1 MARPDL
7 VIRNGTVVDG
17 TGAPARR
24 ADVAVSGDTIVAVDD
39 HYDGTGTREIDAEGR
54 IVTPGFVD
62 IHTHLD
68 AQVAWDPLP
77 TSSCWHGVTSAVL
90 GNCGVTFAPV
100 AEGGAD
106 FLAEMMES
114 VEDIPR
120 RAILEGLPW
129 DWRTYGEY
137 LQWIDRLDKGINIGG
152 MVGHCAVR
160 LAAMGERGMDET
172 PSSAEDIAAMCELV
186 DEAMAAGALGFST
199 SRTLLHVVPDGRQVP
214 GTFADEAELLAFGDV
229 LGRHG
234 KGVFEAAARLGE
246 RDRDEALPKTRAEVA
261 WMGEVSRRSGRPV
274 SFGLVHSN
282 RRPELYQRVIEFA
295 KEENATGATVRPQT
309 TSRGIGVI
317 YTLANRH
324 PWSGSEVWRELR
336 PMTQPERLAAMADPD
351 RRSRLVA
358 EAADMPMDPNQVFV
372 LPDGDANYDCDP
384 EHSLAA
390 VAAARGVSPVEA
402 FIDLNLETGGTVNLN
417 HPILNQSSDAVQEM
431 LDDPVVTLG
440 LADAGAH
447 VGQIMD
453 TSQPTYFLST
463 WVRDRQRWPL
473 EEAIRRLTSDTA
485 DLFGV
490 QNRGRLESGRVA
502 DINVIDLDNMRL
514 PQPEFVHDFPNGAG
528 RYIQRSEGYD
538 YTIVNGEVFM
548 DHGEHTGALAGRTL
562 RS

>member
-1 MARPDL
+1 MGNADI

-17 TGAPARR
+17 TGAPARQ
-24 ADVAVSGDTIVAVDD
+24 ADVAIEGDRIVAVDD
-39 HYDGTGTREIDAEGR
+39 SFDGTGAREIDAEGR

-129 DWRTYGEY
+129 NWNSYGEY
-137 LQWIDRLDKGINIGG
+137 LSWIDSLDKGINIGG

-172 PSSAEDIAAMCELV
+172 PSSPEDIAAMAALV
-186 DEAMAAGALGFST
+186 DEAIAAGALGFST
-199 SRTLLHVVPDGRQVP
+199 SRTLGHVVPDGRPVP
-214 GTFADEAELLAFGDV
+214 GTFADETELLAFGDV

-234 KGVFEAAARLGE
+234 RGIFEAAARLGE
-246 RDRDEALPKTRAEVA
+246 RDREEHLPKTRAEVA

-295 KEENATGATVRPQT
+295 KEENAKGAQLRPQT
-309 TSRGIGVI
+309 TSRGIGVL
-317 YTLANRH
+317 YTLANRN
-324 PWSGSEVWRELR
+324 PWSSNDVWRELR
-336 PMTQPERLAAMADPD
+336 DLPLAEQMAALSDPERRARIVAGSEKMAMSPD
-351 RRSRLVA
+351 
-358 EAADMPMDPNQVFV
+358 EVFV
-372 LPDGDANYDCDP
+372 LPEGDANYDCLP
-384 EHSLAA
+384 EHSLTA

-402 FIDLNLETGGTVNLN
+402 FIELNLETQGSVTRNY
-417 HPILNQSSDAVQEM
+417 PILNQSFDAVQEM
-431 LDDPVVTLG
+431 LDDPVVSLG

-453 TSQPTYFLST
+453 TSQPTYYLST
-463 WVRDRQRWPL
+463 WVRDRNRWPL

-490 QNRGRLESGRVA
+490 ADRGRLEVGRFA
-502 DINVIDLDNMRL
+502 DINVIDLEGMRL
-514 PQPEFVHDFPNGAG
+514 PQPEYVRDFPNGAG

-538 YTIVNGEVFM
+538 YTIVNGQVFM
-548 DHGEHTGALAGRTL
+548 DHGEHTGALAGDTL

>member
-1 MARPDL
+1 MGNADI

-17 TGAPARR
+17 TGAPARQ
-24 ADVAVSGDTIVAVDD
+24 ADVAIEGDRIVAVEDNF
-39 HYDGTGTREIDAEGR
+39 DGTGGREIDAEGR
-54 IVTPGFVD
+54 VVTPGFVD

-100 AEGGAD
+100 ADGGAD

-129 DWRTYGEY
+129 NWNSYGEY
-137 LQWIDRLDKGINIGG
+137 LNWIDSLDKGINIGG

-172 PSSAEDIAAMCELV
+172 PSSAEDIAAMAALV

-199 SRTLLHVVPDGRQVP
+199 SRTLGHVVPDGRQVP
-214 GTFADEAELLAFGDV
+214 GTFADETELLALGDV

-234 KGVFEAAARLGE
+234 RGIFEAAARLGE
-246 RDRDEALPKTRAEVA
+246 RDREEHLPKTRAEVA

-295 KEENATGATVRPQT
+295 KEENAKGARLRPQT
-309 TSRGIGVI
+309 TSRGIGVL
-317 YTLANRH
+317 YTLANRN
-324 PWSGSEVWRELR
+324 PWSSNDVWRELR
-336 PMTQPERLAAMADPD
+336 DLPLPEQVAALADPERRARIVAGSEKMAMSPD
-351 RRSRLVA
+351 
-358 EAADMPMDPNQVFV
+358 EVFV
-372 LPDGDANYDCDP
+372 LPEGDANYDCLP
-384 EHSLAA
+384 EHSLTA

-402 FIDLNLETGGTVNLN
+402 FIQLNLETEGTVTLN
-417 HPILNQSSDAVQEM
+417 YPILNQSFDAVQEM
-431 LDDPVVTLG
+431 LDDPVVSLG

-453 TSQPTYFLST
+453 TSQPTYYLST
-463 WVRDRQRWPL
+463 WVRDRNRWPL

-490 QNRGRLESGRVA
+490 ADRGRLEAGRFA
-502 DINVIDLDNMRL
+502 DINVIDLEGMRL
-514 PQPEFVHDFPNGAG
+514 PQPEYVRDFPNGAG

-538 YTIVNGEVFM
+538 YTIVNGQVFM
-548 DHGEHTGALAGRTL
+548 DHGEHTGALAGDTL

>member
-1 MARPDL
+1 MAQADL
-7 VIRNGTVVDG
+7 IIRNGEVVDG
-17 TGAPARR
+17 TGAEPRR
-24 ADVAVSGDTIVAVDD
+24 ADVVISGDRIVAVEAD
-39 HYDGTGTREIDAEGR
+39 HDGSAAREIDAEGR

-68 AQVAWDPLP
+68 AQLAWDPMP

-120 RAILEGLPW
+120 RAILEGMPW
-129 DWRTYGEY
+129 DWTTYGEY
-137 LQWIDRLDKGINIGG
+137 LSWIDRIDKGINVGG

-172 PSSAEDIAAMCELV
+172 PSSDEDIAAMCELV
-186 DEAMAAGALGFST
+186 DEALAAGALGFST

-214 GTFADEAELLAFGDV
+214 GTFADERELLAFGDV

-234 KGVFEAAARLGE
+234 KGIFEAAARLGE
-246 RDRDEALPKTRAEVA
+246 RDREEHLPKTRAEVA

-295 KEENATGATVRPQT
+295 KAENARGANVRPQT

-324 PWSGSEVWRELR
+324 PWSSNPVWRELNDAS
-336 PMTQPERLAAMADPD
+336 PAERLAALRDPEH
-351 RRSRLVA
+351 RARLI
-358 EAADMPMDPNQVFV
+358 EGSEKAAVEPDQVFV
-372 LPDGDANYDCDP
+372 LPEGDANYDCAP
-384 EHSLAA
+384 EHALTA
-390 VAAARGVSPVEA
+390 VAAARGVSPIEA
-402 FIDLNLETGGTVNLN
+402 FVQLNLETDGKVNLN
-417 HPILNQSSDAVQEM
+417 YPILNQSWDAVQEM
-431 LDDPVVTLG
+431 LDDPVVSLG

-453 TSQPTYFLST
+453 TSQPTYYLST
-463 WVRDRQRWPL
+463 WVRDRGRWALP
-473 EEAIRRLTSDTA
+473 EAIRRLTSDTA

-490 QNRGRLESGRVA
+490 KERGRLIEGNHA
-502 DINVIDLDNMRL
+502 DVNVIDLAGMRL

-528 RYIQRSEGYD
+528 RYIQKSEGYD

-548 DHGEHTGALAGRTL
+548 DHGEHTGALAGTTL

>member
-1 MARPDL
+1 MADADL
-7 VIRNGTVVDG
+7 VIRGGTVVDG
-17 TGAPARR
+17 TGQAARR
-24 ADVAVSGDTIVAVDD
+24 ADVAISGDRIVEVAER
-39 HYDGTGTREIDAEGR
+39 HEGTGKREIDAEGR

-68 AQVAWDPLP
+68 AQLAWDPMP

-106 FLAEMMES
+106 VLAEMMES

-120 RAILEGLPW
+120 QAILEGLPW
-129 DWRTYGEY
+129 DWTSYGEY
-137 LQWIDRLDKGINIGG
+137 LQWLDRIPKGVNVGG
-152 MVGHCAVR
+152 LVGHCAVR

-172 PSSAEDIAAMCELV
+172 PSSPEDVAAMCELV
-186 DEAMAAGALGFST
+186 DEAMEAGALGFST

-246 RDRDEALPKTRAEVA
+246 RDREDGYPKTRAEVA

-282 RRPELYQRVIEFA
+282 RRPDLYQRIIEFA
-295 KEENATGATVRPQT
+295 KEQNETGAMVRPQT
-309 TSRGIGVI
+309 TSRGIGVLFS
-317 YTLANRH
+317 LANRT
-324 PWSGSEVWRELR
+324 PWDANPAWRELNR
-336 PMTQPERLAAMADPD
+336 LPGAERLAALRHPTRRARLIEDSAKMGMDADKI
-351 RRSRLVA
+351 
-358 EAADMPMDPNQVFV
+358 FV
-372 LPDGDANYDCDP
+372 LPEGDARYDCLP
-384 EHSLAA
+384 EHSLAS
-390 VAAARGVSPVEA
+390 VAAARGVSPAEA
-402 FIDLNLETGGTVNLN
+402 FIDLNLENEGVVNLN
-417 HPILNQSSDAVQEM
+417 FPALNQSFDAIQEM
-431 LDDPVVTLG
+431 LDDDLVTLG

-453 TSQPTYFLST
+453 ASQPTYFLT
-463 WVRDRQRWPL
+463 HWIRDRQRWTL

-485 DLFGV
+485 DLFGIHE
-490 QNRGRLESGRVA
+490 RGRLIEGNYA
-502 DINVIDLDNMRL
+502 DVNVIDLENLRL
-514 PQPEFVHDFPNGAG
+514 PQPEFVNDLPNEAG
-528 RYIQRSEGYD
+528 RYIQGSEGYD
-538 YTIVNGEVFM
+538 YTIVNGQVFM
-548 DHGEHTGALAGRTL
+548 DHGHHAGALAGTTL